1 MNKTGPNPSHT
12 PPENRNAK
20 NSVISSIGGQRRSGD
35 TSQASSSSDTLAL
48 SSQSIDMTALES
60 RIKQLPDMDT
70 AKVVELHNRILAGEY
85 EIDSERLA
93 GKIMDLESA
102 IDS

>member
-20 NSVISSIGGQRRSGD
+20 NSVISSIGGQRRSVD